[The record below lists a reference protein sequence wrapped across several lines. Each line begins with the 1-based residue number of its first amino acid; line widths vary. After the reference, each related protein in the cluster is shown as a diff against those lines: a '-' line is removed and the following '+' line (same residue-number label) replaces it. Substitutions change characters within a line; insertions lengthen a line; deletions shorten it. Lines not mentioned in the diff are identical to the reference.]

1 MSDNNSSHKI
11 RLWQFEDLKAIA
23 ELERQSFSDS
33 WSEGA
38 IYYALDSIEP
48 VEAFALVIPHDEEI
62 IGYAL
67 FQGVFETWELY
78 RIAVHPDWRRQGFA
92 YDLLTEGI
100 KIAKRSGGERLYLE
114 VRENNKPARQLYEDL
129 GFRPYSSRANYYAD
143 GSNAVLYRLF
153 LNDNNKPQ
161 KQTE

>member
-33 WSEGA
+33 WSDGA

-62 IGYAL
+62 IGYKIGYELKADTFYSWL
-67 FQGVFETWELY
+67 GGVAPKYQKHGIGTKLMEMQHQWIKENGYTY
-78 RIAVHPDWRRQGFA
+78 VQTKTMNKWRSMLILNIKNGFDVIDT
-92 YDLLTEGI
+92 YIDKKGLQ
-100 KIAKRSGGERLYLE
+100 KIVLE
-114 VRENNKPARQLYEDL
+114 K
-129 GFRPYSSRANYYAD
+129 
-143 GSNAVLYRLF
+143 
-153 LNDNNKPQ
+153 
-161 KQTE
+161 T